1 MTAPRKAAQAEEGR
15 SAPFLDLNSRDA
27 NLDFVYGDK
36 TYYVVGANE
45 LSITAQETLSRFY
58 LKIREVSAWEG
69 DDDGVLSESQE
80 TAIQDIEFRFFRAIV
95 PEATEAE
102 LRAIPPHQR
111 QRVVNAFTQEVDQRP
126 FLTKVIQKA
135 TADNLAARV
144 AAANVTQMRQNPA
157 PGNATGTTSISADD
171 TPQDSHS
178 VATAP

>member
-1 MTAPRKAAQAEEGR
+1 MAAPRKAAVAEEGR
-15 SAPFLDLNSRDA
+15 PAPFLDLNSRDTHI
-27 NLDFVYGDK
+27 DFVYGDK
-36 TYYVVGANE
+36 AYYVVGANE

-80 TAIQDIEFRFFRAIV
+80 TAIQEIEFRFFRAIV

-126 FLTKVIQKA
+126 FLAKVIQKA
-135 TADNLAARV
+135 TQDNLSERV
-144 AAANVTQMRQNPA
+144 ANVTRMRQQTA
-157 PGNATGTTSISADD
+157 PGSDTGTTSTNADD
-171 TPQDSHS
+171 TPQDSPHA
-178 VATAP
+178 VTAP